1 MLAIFVSCTLLL
13 LTSCFVTGL
22 TVSFGSF
29 NFTRNSPAWLGP
41 KNWGIEGPLVVSD
54 PLEACVLLK
63 GNSSI
68 WKGTIVLTSCL
79 GCTLE
84 DKQRNIQA
92 AGGLVLVFL
101 FCH

>member
-1 MLAIFVSCTLLL
+1 
-13 LTSCFVTGL
+13 
-22 TVSFGSF
+22 
-29 NFTRNSPAWLGP
+29 
-41 KNWGIEGPLVVSD
+41 
-54 PLEACVLLK
+54 
-63 GNSSI
+63 
-68 WKGTIVLTSCL
+68 LTSCL